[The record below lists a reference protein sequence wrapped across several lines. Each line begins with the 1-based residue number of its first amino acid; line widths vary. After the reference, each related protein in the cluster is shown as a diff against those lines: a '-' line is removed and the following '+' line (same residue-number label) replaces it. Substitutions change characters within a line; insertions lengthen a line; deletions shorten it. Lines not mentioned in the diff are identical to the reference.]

1 MRRNTDQARSARVP
15 GKSSVGMNMDCLRRR
30 EYQQQEKAEATSPAL
45 QAAESGFVVTCQ
57 LAPLWS
63 ETLTLELGSGRLRL
77 FTFLIPE
84 PFLLK
89 GNLLHHPAAAWV
101 TIDCNKTARISW
113 CGSFA
118 AL

>member
-1 MRRNTDQARSARVP
+1 
-15 GKSSVGMNMDCLRRR
+15 
-30 EYQQQEKAEATSPAL
+30 
-45 QAAESGFVVTCQ
+45 
-57 LAPLWS
+57 
-63 ETLTLELGSGRLRL
+63 L